1 MKNSTYVVI
10 NSEEL
15 SLVANDMKLE
25 TPKEFPK
32 QIDDSDQFKTCL
44 LELIGDSI
52 NYCYWYGSASIRP
65 GGASSTKMFELVERC
80 FENYNPNGGVFSLD
94 HCLDDLIKILSLERF
109 PLLDERV
116 RHLNELRLNGQS
128 FVETIM
134 KNKDVNDVDFLMNI
148 MVQLFP
154 GYASDIFLKRACLFF
169 AQLNRK
175 FGWFEKDM
183 YDLPVPADYQ
193 VPKMLEHH
201 RILQY
206 DVSLQQAIDDESQ
219 IPKGSLVEC
228 EIRAATIVA
237 CRQLG
242 KETGWSMPQ
251 IDGYFWLRRKEA
263 TNPFHLT
270 VTSDY

>member
-1 MKNSTYVVI
+1 
-10 NSEEL
+10 
-15 SLVANDMKLE
+15 
-25 TPKEFPK
+25 
-32 QIDDSDQFKTCL
+32 
-44 LELIGDSI
+44 
-52 NYCYWYGSASIRP
+52 
-65 GGASSTKMFELVERC
+65 
-80 FENYNPNGGVFSLD
+80 
-94 HCLDDLIKILSLERF
+94 
-109 PLLDERV
+109 
-116 RHLNELRLNGQS
+116 
-128 FVETIM
+128 M